1 MDWSPPGSSVH
12 GVLQARILEWVAISF
27 SKFDNTFLFFNKP
40 FQEQG
45 TQGNES
51 MSLMKTLAQNLNFSR
66 KLIMKT
72 KLAQNVYIYDPQWDP
87 QLNHWPL
94 EDEELQIFWKKH
106 HLPTSWISLET
117 DSPHSLQK
125 GIQPRWHLDF
135 SLMRLLSRESGE
147 PTVLRF
153 PTAKRWATKFVML

>member
-27 SKFDNTFLFFNKP
+27 SKFDNAFLSFNKP

-87 QLNHWPL
+87 QLHHWPL
-94 EDEELQIFWKKH
+94 EDEELQIFWKNTICQ
-106 HLPTSWISLET
+106 HLEWAWKQIHPIASRKEYSQADTLISALW
-117 DSPHSLQK
+117 DS
-125 GIQPRWHLDF
+125 
-135 SLMRLLSRESGE
+135 
-147 PTVLRF
+147 
-153 PTAKRWATKFVML
+153 